1 MGASSSKPSHHKE
14 EEMDYEHIKVS
25 NINGTGMN
33 DTNNIC
39 DISDNDL

>member
-1 MGASSSKPSHHKE
+1 MGASSSKPSQHKE

-25 NINGTGMN
+25 NINRTDMN
-33 DTNNIC
+33 